1 MKPIPYN
8 SAIKI
13 VNSHELIFK
22 QCVAQIA
29 KDLDLEEDWYT
40 KKASDLDELYNEL
53 FPIIQYK
60 LEVSASGFQQLLYRI
75 DIDETLLQKELSSGA
90 HSDLTSMLTG
100 LIIEREVKKVITRN
114 VLSGKLDV

>member
-1 MKPIPYN
+1 MKSIPYN
-8 SAIKI
+8 NAIKI
-13 VNSHELIFK
+13 INTHEVIFK

-29 KDLDLEEDWYT
+29 KDLDLEEDWFSAET
-40 KKASDLDELYNEL
+40 LNLDSLFNQL
-53 FPIIQYK
+53 FPIIQNK

-90 HSDLTSMLTG
+90 HQNLETMLTG

-114 VLSGKLDV
+114 ILSGKLEG